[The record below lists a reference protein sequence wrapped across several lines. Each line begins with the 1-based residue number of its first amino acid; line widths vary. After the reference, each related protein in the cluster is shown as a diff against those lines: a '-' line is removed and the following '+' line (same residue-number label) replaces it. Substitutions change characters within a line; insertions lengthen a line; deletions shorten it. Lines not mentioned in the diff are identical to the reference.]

1 MFKNLISP
9 MQAWLLSQKRCVG
22 CGESLLKG
30 SKQEV
35 RGQITVACRCGRVFI
50 HNTKKDNYRRAMFD
64 EV

>member
-1 MFKNLISP
+1 

-30 SKQEV
+30 KKNEI
-35 RGQITVACRCGRVFI
+35 RNKTIITCRCGRMFV
-50 HNTKKDNYRRAMFD
+50 HNHSKDTYRRAMFD